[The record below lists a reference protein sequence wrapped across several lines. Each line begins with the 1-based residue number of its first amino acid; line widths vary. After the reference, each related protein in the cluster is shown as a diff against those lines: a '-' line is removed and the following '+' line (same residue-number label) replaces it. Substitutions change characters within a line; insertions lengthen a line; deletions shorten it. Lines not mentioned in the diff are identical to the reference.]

1 MKRRII
7 EMPELNSAEGIR
19 ISRKYNTNFSKLVN
33 LIIEMTEAQQFI
45 LLQQATQLTDRRK
58 WQRIPCLIPVRYRI
72 GRTVY
77 SSYILDISECGAF
90 VETSTS
96 FPIGLTVWLKYLN
109 PFSLHFSKIMGK
121 ITWSRPYAIGLQ
133 FYEI

>member
-1 MKRRII
+1 
-7 EMPELNSAEGIR
+7 MPELNSVEGSR
-19 ISRKYNTNFSKLVN
+19 ISRRYNTNFSKLVR
-33 LIIEMTEAQQFI
+33 LIIDMSEAQQFI

-72 GRTVY
+72 GSDVY

-90 VETSTS
+90 LETNDS
-96 FPIGLTVWLKYLN
+96 FPIGMTVWLKYLN
-109 PFSLHFSKIMGK
+109 PFSLNFSKIMGK
-121 ITWSRPYAIGLQ
+121 ITWSSPHAFGLQ